1 MRLHGEYN
9 ILVKLVETPRK
20 FIIAIINLRGVSTS
34 LTSIAKLVE
43 KRREAG
49 DNSQKVREAT
59 EEVRE
64 TVYPLSPPPPQC
76 IKNNFYRVTVGV
88 HLRT

>member
-1 MRLHGEYN
+1 M
-9 ILVKLVETPRK
+9 ETPRK

-34 LTSIAKLVE
+34 LTSLAKLVE

-49 DNSQKVREAT
+49 ANSQKVREAT

-64 TVYPLSPPPPQC
+64 AGDVYPPAPPPPQC